1 MNRARLAPA
10 AVALGAFALYALTC
24 AREPI
29 FGDGLEFVAAAAAR
43 GIPHPTG
50 YPLFTMV
57 LAAVGS
63 SSYFA
68 ATLVCAAFAAV
79 GVLLV
84 FLLARGA
91 QRVAWASRPSG
102 LEASDGLGCALFCA
116 ALWAASA
123 SVWRSA
129 TAVEVYGLNA
139 MLVLA
144 IIAFA
149 TGEPSPRRA
158 ALACFAQGLALC
170 NHLSSVAMAP
180 LVLLCLMRAAHAQ
193 TSGRRATTVLAE
205 GVASGV
211 AGLLPW
217 LWLPLRAR
225 ANPAVNWGDPETL
238 DGFLWIARG
247 GDYAQ
252 TQFLMAAPGQHF
264 SLGGWIAFAASRLL
278 LLLRSAGAESLGGVG
293 FDDSIGRI
301 AAQFLFGGLLL
312 AATVAGARA
321 WWRRDRTATL
331 ALGAAAAFQLFMIL
345 TYNIRDIEDYFLG
358 LWATLLPFALG
369 GAVSVA
375 AWMRAKGAVAPRLPA
390 LVGVLVPAFAV
401 LANFGAAS
409 RAGDRIAR
417 SWIDRACDALP
428 ENAILVTQADYD
440 AYGMWYAQQVEDR
453 RPDVLVV
460 GANFLRY
467 GWYATMLPEADT
479 LGRVAV
485 AKDRAV
491 PRSAD
496 EHVRAL
502 DEAAIAPN
510 LGRAP
515 VVITNGDPIV
525 LELLARKYRLE
536 PAAPLLSEGELELA
550 AERLPVLPPY
560 ALYRIAPPAAPEPPR
575 P

>member
-1 MNRARLAPA
+1 MNRARMAPA
-10 AVALGAFALYALTC
+10 AVTLGAFALYAATC
-24 AREPI
+24 ARGPI

-50 YPLFTMV
+50 YPLFTMA

-68 ATLVCAAFAAV
+68 ATLVCAAFAAIGA
-79 GVLLV
+79 GVA
-84 FLLARGA
+84 FLLARQADQAPDKIGA
-91 QRVAWASRPSG
+91 AI
-102 LEASDGLGCALFCA
+102 FCSS
-116 ALWAASA
+116 LWAASA

-149 TGEPSPRRA
+149 TGEPTPRRA

-180 LVLLCLMRAAHAQ
+180 LVLLTLVRAAHGR
-193 TSGRRATTVLAE
+193 TSGKRATAVLAA
-205 GVASGV
+205 GIASGL

-217 LWLPLRAR
+217 LWLPLRAC

-238 DGFLWIARG
+238 DAFLWIARG

-252 TQFLMAAPGQHF
+252 TQFLMAAPDRHF
-264 SLGGWIAFAASRLL
+264 SFGEWLAFAASRLL
-278 LLLRSAGAESLGGVG
+278 LLLRSAGAELLGGVA
-293 FDDSIGRI
+293 FDDSLGRI
-301 AAQFLFGGLLL
+301 AAQVLFGALLL
-312 AATVAGARA
+312 AATVVGVRA
-321 WWRRDRTATL
+321 WWRRDRAATL

-345 TYNIRDIEDYFLG
+345 TYNIRDIDDYFLG
-358 LWATLLPFALG
+358 LWAMLLPFALG
-369 GAVSVA
+369 GAMAAA
-375 AWMRAKGAVAPRLPA
+375 AWMRAKSAVAPRLPL

-409 RAGDRIAR
+409 RSGDLIAR

-453 RPDVLVV
+453 RADVLVV

-467 GWYATMLPEADT
+467 GWYATMLPEADS

-485 AKDRAV
+485 AKDRPV
-491 PRSAD
+491 PRSAE

-510 LGRAP
+510 
-515 VVITNGDPIV
+515 VVRFPLFVTNGDPIV

-536 PAAPLLSEGELELA
+536 PVAALLSEGEMELA
-550 AERLPVLPPY
+550 VERLPVLPPY